1 MIWAA
6 CLSGGGDE
14 CNGGVDG
21 GDECDRRDKC
31 GRDLLMGDNIIGGI
45 LSITIK
51 NVDGIGDEPDSGGG
65 RLYKL

>member
-51 NVDGIGDEPDSGGG
+51 NVVGIGDEADSGGG